1 MQNFLDAE
9 VKACDANEVLYLVL
23 HSFLECPPSSA
34 PSDSNESAS
43 PIASPEV
50 RIIIEELLEKYAGNQ
65 QIAAFCDPEC
75 RPGDDD
81 VLNRL
86 EKLLPDP
93 RENEDAFKGSWDTVI
108 MLHGREAVKINEQ
121 KATREWKAL
130 CVVAR
135 VLIYFD
141 FLTRG
146 VPSMTTT
153 TRPRIS

>member
-9 VKACDANEVLYLVL
+9 VKASDANEVLYLVL
-23 HSFLECPPSSA
+23 FSFIECPPSAS
-34 PSDSNESAS
+34 SDSNESAS

-50 RIIIEELLEKYAGNQ
+50 RIIIEKLLEKHASNQ

-81 VLNRL
+81 LINRL

-93 RENEDAFKGSWDTVI
+93 RENEDAFKGSWDTVV
-108 MLHGREAVKINEQ
+108 MLYGREAVKMNEE

-130 CVVAR
+130 CLVAR

-141 FLTRG
+141 FLARG
-146 VPSMTTT
+146 VPSTT
-153 TRPRIS
+153 TRPRLS